1 MNQQIEFEPEPHVD
15 FIFVGFNP
23 IFLGV
28 LGLVM
33 LAVLA
38 FIVWWAVRRR
48 RRARG

>member
-1 MNQQIEFEPEPHVD
+1 MEFQPEPHVD

-23 IFLGV
+23 IFVGV

-33 LAVLA
+33 LAVVA
-38 FIVWWAVRRR
+38 FILRWAVRRR